1 MKFAITILRNFSPW
15 AHRGTATDTDRGWL
29 VAQTGPDASGFR
41 RMVFGRWADC
51 QSATSRR
58 VGTSL
63 RYGGSAKM
71 RPPTDR
77 LRLTS
82 RRGLRFHRPFR
93 DTMSIAGFNAS
104 LKLGGALWF
113 AVSTLLL
120 LPTLA
125 ARSTVVV
132 GIGQN
137 FTGSTFGF
145 QANESAYVPADCN
158 GAVGPNHFVEL

>member
-1 MKFAITILRNFSPW
+1 
-15 AHRGTATDTDRGWL
+15 
-29 VAQTGPDASGFR
+29 
-41 RMVFGRWADC
+41 MVFGRWADC
-51 QSATSRR
+51 QSATQQ
-58 VGTSL
+58 TASL
-63 RYGGSAKM
+63 CCGGSAKM

-113 AVSTLLL
+113 AVPTLWL

-158 GAVGPNHFVEL
+158 GAVGPNHFVELINGLFSVYNKATGGCVQIMTDLNP